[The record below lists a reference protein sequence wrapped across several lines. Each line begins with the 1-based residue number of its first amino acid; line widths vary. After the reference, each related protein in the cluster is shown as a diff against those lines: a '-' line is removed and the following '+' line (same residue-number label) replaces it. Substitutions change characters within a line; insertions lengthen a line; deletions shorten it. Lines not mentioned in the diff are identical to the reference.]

1 MCNNSFVFCKEI
13 TRLGNMA
20 ASNSSGIYNG
30 LRWPELISGTLIKRY
45 KRFLADVKL
54 HDGRIVTAHCPNTGS
69 MKGCSEPGRPVY
81 LSFHDNPKRKLRY
94 TWELIDMPDSLVGI
108 NTLIP
113 NRLVFESIKAGVVP
127 ELSGYDHV
135 EREVKT
141 SEHTRIDLA
150 LTNANR
156 QRCYVEIK
164 NCTLV
169 DDGVAFFPDAVTSR
183 GLKHISELRSLVD
196 SGCRCVMFYFIQRMD
211 ALVFRPA
218 DHIDPEYGRGLR
230 DAGGHGVEIMAYDV
244 AIDLAGIKLNRRLP
258 YEL

>member
-1 MCNNSFVFCKEI
+1 M
-13 TRLGNMA
+13 
-20 ASNSSGIYNG
+20 
-30 LRWPELISGTLIKRY
+30 
-45 KRFLADVKL
+45 
-54 HDGRIVTAHCPNTGS
+54 
-69 MKGCSEPGRPVY
+69 
-81 LSFHDNPKRKLRY
+81 
-94 TWELIDMPDSLVGI
+94 VGI

-113 NRLVFESIKAGVVP
+113 NRLVFESVKADVVP
-127 ELSGYDHV
+127 ELSGYKQV

-169 DDGVAFFPDAVTSR
+169 EDGVAFFPDAVTSR

-196 SGCRCVMFYFIQRMD
+196 SGCRCVMFYFVQRMD

-230 DAGGHGVEIMAYDV
+230 DARDHGIEIIIYDV
-244 AIDLAGIKLNRRLP
+244 AIDLTGIKLNRKLP